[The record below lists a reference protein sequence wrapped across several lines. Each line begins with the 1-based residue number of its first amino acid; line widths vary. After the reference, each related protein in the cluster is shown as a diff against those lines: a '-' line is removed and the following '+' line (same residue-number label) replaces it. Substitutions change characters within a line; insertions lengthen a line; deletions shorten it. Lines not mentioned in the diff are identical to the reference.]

1 MPKTHKIRLILSL
14 LIFSFSLISLG
25 QDAKIP
31 PKIKKSIPLLAD
43 YLTQEKFTQ
52 LDKVTAIREW
62 ITTNIAFEY
71 TTYRK

>member
-1 MPKTHKIRLILSL
+1 MPKTHKMRLILSL

-25 QDAKIP
+25 QDTKIP
-31 PKIKKSIPLLAD
+31 PQIKKSIPLLAD

-52 LDKVTAIREW
+52 VDKVTAIREW